1 MIRQARFA
9 GAPALCALLL
19 AACGGG
25 SDADPPAPVVSPPTV
40 TLTSNVS
47 SITSGGSVTL
57 TWSSTDATAC
67 TASGG
72 WSGAKAT
79 SGSAAL
85 GPLTS
90 NTTATL
96 SCTGDGGTAQDSVTI
111 TVTAVPPP
119 PVPTVTLTANPTM
132 VASGASSTLTW
143 SSTNATTCTASGAWS
158 GNKATS
164 GSQSTGALTVQSTF
178 TLSCTG
184 AGGSAQQSATITISA
199 VPPPPAP
206 TVTLTANPLTVTSGG
221 SSQLTWSSTNATSC
235 TASGAW
241 SGSKATSGSQST
253 GALTMLSIYTLSC
266 TGAGGSAQAS
276 ATVDVTPPAGN
287 SSVSGRVDSSFP
299 DIQGDNR
306 VYVFSGS
313 VTPDDDDGDTGDPLQ
328 RVAVT
333 QDANA
338 CTFSYAISGLAP
350 GTYTLAFTRQGASD
364 RSDMADSLTFT
375 GTTTVTVAATP
386 LTQNFAPSTILRV
399 GPGRTYSTIA
409 AAANAASAGAVI
421 EVDAGTYPDDV
432 VVWRENRVTVRG
444 IGGRAHVQGTR
455 RIPFQSGSDRN
466 NGMGLFVVRGSDI
479 RVENI
484 EFSNAMVDDQN
495 GAGIRNQGTNLT
507 ICNSIFRDSE
517 NGILGGA
524 YGQLTIEYSQFMR
537 NGSGDV
543 GRTHNLYIDEGSSAG
558 DRLVF
563 RHNSSHHASI
573 GHLLKTRARENW
585 ILYNRIMDEND
596 GTSSYAIDAPNGGLT
611 YVIGNLIQQGPNTD
625 NAIVIAYGAEGL
637 GSGRTN
643 ALYVVNNTIVNDRGS
658 GTFFD
663 VAGGT
668 TTFRSVNN
676 IFTGGGTLYSGTQP
690 TASNNVNSNSAGLVD
705 RAGFDYRLTAGSP
718 AVNAGTDPGLAGSFS
733 LMPVFQ
739 YKNSAQRD
747 VRTSVGTIDVGAYEY
762 AP

>member
-1 MIRQARFA
+1 MIRATFA
-9 GAPALCALLL
+9 GAPALSLLLL
-19 AACGGG
+19 AGCGG
-25 SDADPPAPVVSPPTV
+25 SDAEPPTSPVNTPPTV
-40 TLTSNVS
+40 TLTSNTGSV
-47 SITSGGSVTL
+47 TSGSSVTL
-57 TWSSTDATAC
+57 TWSSTDATSC

-72 WSGAKAT
+72 WSGSKAT
-79 SGSAAL
+79 SGSASL
-85 GPLTS
+85 GPLTT

-96 SCTGDGGTAQDSVTI
+96 TCTGDGGTANDSVAI
-111 TVTAVPPP
+111 TVTAT
-119 PVPTVTLTANPTM
+119 PVQPTVTLSANPGSVM
-132 VASGASSTLTW
+132 SGGSSTLTW
-143 SSTNATTCTASGAWS
+143 SSTNATNCTASGAWS
-158 GNKATS
+158 GAKATS
-164 GSQSTGALTVQSTF
+164 GTAPTGALTTQSTF

-184 AGGSAQQSATITISA
+184 AGGSAQQSTTVSISA
-199 VPPPPAP
+199 TPPPAP
-206 TVTLTANPLTVTSGG
+206 TVTLTANPLTVASGG

-235 TASGAW
+235 TGSGAW
-241 SGSKATSGSQST
+241 SGTKPTSGNQST
-253 GALTMLSIYTLSC
+253 GALTALSIYTLSC
-266 TGAGGSAQAS
+266 TGTGGTAQAS

-287 SSVSGRVDSSFP
+287 SAVSGKVDSSFP

-306 VYVFSGS
+306 VYVFAGN
-313 VTPDDDDGDTGDPLQ
+313 VTPDDDDGDGGDPVQ
-328 RVAVT
+328 RVAVS
-333 QDANA
+333 QDPNA
-338 CTFSYAISGLAP
+338 CTFSYAINGLAP

-364 RSDMADSLTFT
+364 RVDQADSISFT
-375 GTTTVTVAATP
+375 GTTTVTVAASP
-386 LTQNFAPSTILRV
+386 LTQNFVPSSILRV
-399 GPGRTYSTIA
+399 GPGRTYATIA

-444 IGGRAHVQGTR
+444 IGGRAHVQGNR

-466 NGMGLFVVRGSDI
+466 NGMGLWVVRGTDI

-507 ICNSIFRDSE
+507 ICNSIFRDNE

-563 RHNSSHHASI
+563 RHNYSHHASI

-611 YVIGNLIQQGPNTD
+611 YIVGNLIQQGPNTD

-643 ALYVVNNTIVNDRGS
+643 ALYVINNTIVNDRGS

-676 IFTGGGTLYSGTQP
+676 LFTGGGTLYSGTQP
-690 TASNNVNSNSAGLVD
+690 TASNNVNSSSAGLVD

-733 LMPVFQ
+733 LTPVFQ
-739 YKNSAQRD
+739 YRNPAQREARA
-747 VRTSVGTIDVGAYEY
+747 VVGTIDVGAYEY

>member
-1 MIRQARFA
+1 MIRRAAFA

-25 SDADPPAPVVSPPTV
+25 SEADPPSQVETPPTV
-40 TLTSNVS
+40 TLSSNVS
-47 SITSGGSVTL
+47 SVTSGGSVTL
-57 TWSSTDATAC
+57 TWSSTDATSC

-72 WSGAKAT
+72 WSGAQAT
-79 SGSAAL
+79 SGSAPL
-85 GPLTS
+85 GPLTA

-96 SCTGDGGTAQDSVTI
+96 SCTGAGGTAQQSVTV
-111 TVTAVPPP
+111 TVTAATPAPA
-119 PVPTVTLTANPTM
+119 VTLTANPTSVM
-132 VASGASSTLTW
+132 SGGSSQLTW
-143 SSTNATTCTASGAWS
+143 TSTNATTCTASGAWS
-158 GNKATS
+158 GGKATS
-164 GSQSTGALTVQSTF
+164 GTQSTGALSAQSAY

-184 AGGSAQQSATITISA
+184 AGGTSQQSVTISITA
-199 VPPPPAP
+199 TPPAP
-206 TVTLTANPLTVTSGG
+206 TVTLTANPVTVASGG

-241 SGSKATSGSQST
+241 SGAKTTSGTQST
-253 GALTMLSIYTLSC
+253 GALTALSIYSLSC
-266 TGAGGSAQAS
+266 TGAGGNAQAS
-276 ATVDVTPPAGN
+276 ATVDVTPPAG
-287 SSVSGRVDSSFP
+287 SSAVSGRVDSSFP

-306 VYVFSGS
+306 VYVFAGN
-313 VTPDDDDGDTGDPLQ
+313 VTPDDDDGDGGDPLQ
-328 RVAVT
+328 KVSVT
-333 QDANA
+333 QDSNA
-338 CTFSYAISGLAP
+338 CTFSYSISGLAP
-350 GTYTLAFTRQGASD
+350 GTYTLAFTRQAAND
-364 RSDMADSLTFT
+364 RVDLADTISFT
-375 GTTTVTVAATP
+375 GTTSVTVAASP
-386 LTQNFAPSTILRV
+386 LTQNFTPASILRV
-399 GPGRTYSTIA
+399 GPGRTYTTIA

-466 NGMGLFVVRGSDI
+466 NGMGLWVVRGTDI

-495 GAGIRNQGTNLT
+495 GAGIRNQGSNLT
-507 ICNSIFRDSE
+507 ICNSVFRDNE

-524 YGQLTIEYSQFMR
+524 YGQLTIEYSTFMR

-563 RHNSSHHASI
+563 RHNYSHHASI

-611 YVIGNLIQQGPNTD
+611 YIIGNLIQQGPNTD

-676 IFTGGGTLYSGTQP
+676 LFTGGGTLYSGTQP
-690 TASNNVNSNSAGLVD
+690 TASNNVNSSSAGLVD

-718 AVNAGTDPGLAGSFS
+718 AVNAGTDPGLAGAFS

-739 YKNSAQRD
+739 YQNPAQRD
-747 VRTSVGTIDVGAYEY
+747 ARATVGTIDVGAYEY

>member
-1 MIRQARFA
+1 MIRRAGFA

-25 SDADPPAPVVSPPTV
+25 SEADPPSQVQTPPTV
-40 TLTSNVS
+40 TLSSNVS

-57 TWSSTDATAC
+57 TWSSTDATSC

-79 SGSAAL
+79 SGSAPL
-85 GPLTS
+85 GPLTA

-96 SCTGDGGTAQDSVTI
+96 SCTGAGGTAQQSVTI
-111 TVTAVPPP
+111 TVA
-119 PVPTVTLTANPTM
+119 A
-132 VASGASSTLTW
+132 
-143 SSTNATTCTASGAWS
+143 AT
-158 GNKATS
+158 
-164 GSQSTGALTVQSTF
+164 
-178 TLSCTG
+178 
-184 AGGSAQQSATITISA
+184 
-199 VPPPPAP
+199 PAP
-206 TVTLTANPLTVTSGG
+206 TVTLTANPTSVASGG
-221 SSQLTWSSTNATSC
+221 SSQLTWSSTNATACTASGAWSGARATSGTASLGPLTANATATLSCTGTGGSGQQSVTITVTATPPLPTVTLTANPTTVASGTSSQLTWSTTNATSC

-241 SGSKATSGSQST
+241 SGTKATSGTQST
-253 GALTMLSIYTLSC
+253 GALTALSIYSLSC

-287 SSVSGRVDSSFP
+287 SAVSGRVDSSFT

-306 VYVFSGS
+306 VYVFAGN
-313 VTPDDDDGDTGDPLQ
+313 VTPDDDDGDGGDPLQ
-328 RVAVT
+328 RVSVT
-333 QDANA
+333 QDPNA

-350 GTYTLAFTRQGASD
+350 GTYTLAFTRQAGDDRDDLADTITFNGA
-364 RSDMADSLTFT
+364 
-375 GTTTVTVAATP
+375 TTVTVAASP
-386 LTQNFAPSTILRV
+386 LTQNFAPASILRV
-399 GPGRTYSTIA
+399 GPGRTYATIA

-444 IGGRAHVQGTR
+444 VGGRAHVQGTR
-455 RIPFQSGSDRN
+455 RIPFQSGNDRN
-466 NGMGLFVVRGSDI
+466 NGMGLFVVRGTDI

-495 GAGIRNQGTNLT
+495 GAGIRNQGINLT
-507 ICNSIFRDSE
+507 ICNSVFRDNE

-543 GRTHNLYIDEGSSAG
+543 GRTHNLYIDDGDTAG

-563 RHNSSHHASI
+563 RHNYSHHASI

-611 YVIGNLIQQGPNTD
+611 YVVGNLIQQGPNTD
-625 NAIVIAYGAEGL
+625 NSIVIAYGAEGL
-637 GSGRTN
+637 TGGQTN

-658 GTFFD
+658 GSFFS
-663 VAGGT
+663 VASGT
-668 TTFRSVNN
+668 STFRSVNN
-676 IFTGGGTLYSGTQP
+676 LFTGGGTLYSGMQP
-690 TASNNVNSNSAGLVD
+690 TASNNVNSSSPGLVD
-705 RAGFDYRLTAGSP
+705 RAGFDYRLAAGSP
-718 AVNAGTDPGLAGSFS
+718 AIDAGTDPGLAGTFS
-733 LMPVFQ
+733 LTPMFQ
-739 YKNSAQRD
+739 YRNPAQREA
-747 VRTSVGTIDVGAYEY
+747 RNTAGPIDVGAYEY
-762 AP
+762 VP